1 MGTAARTRDLLFLC
15 THSACCPG
23 CGDQSEAVNRTRRR
37 SRPLGREMA
46 GRLSEARRVQPCCGS
61 ACKTLLESCVQLLT
75 AGTPASTGETDGRT
89 ELSSVTGFQRFHAPA
104 STSTRP
110 SDRDPAPRPRAHLC
124 ARRNVQ
130 YARIL
135 SNMPLD
141 LHVQSRQLT
150 WRENPV
156 ARERWKKKYEKKGRG
171 RERSARGECVA
182 VQCRPRMSHTQRE
195 RERGTGRKY
204 GENSHRK
211 KRLRE

>member
-1 MGTAARTRDLLFLC
+1 MGTAARTRDLLFVC
-15 THSACCPG
+15 MHSACCPG

-61 ACKTLLESCVQLLT
+61 ACKTLLESCVRSALQALQRARAKQT
-75 AGTPASTGETDGRT
+75 GARSSPQSRDSNAFTRRQARRRVQVIATPHRGRAPI
-89 ELSSVTGFQRFHAPA
+89 SAPA
-104 STSTRP
+104 T
-110 SDRDPAPRPRAHLC
+110 
-124 ARRNVQ
+124 
-130 YARIL
+130 YGRIL

-195 RERGTGRKY
+195 RERERGTGRKY